1 MASYFDHFIVTRIVT
16 DYVTDSFII
25 MVSVLILYM
34 VLSKNQH
41 IIPSRFQSI
50 LEIIVEHWQT
60 VVEENLGEKA
70 NYYLLPLVTLFMFI
84 LGINLLGFFTY
95 TFPPTTH
102 VILTFGMAFGVWI
115 GVMVFGFYRYRS
127 SFFSM
132 FMPTG
137 APLGLSPLLVIIEI
151 ASNISRPIAL
161 GMRLAANLTA
171 GHILLAIL
179 ADFSCKLLFYSY
191 SLINLFPI
199 SIIMFMTILE
209 VGVLVI
215 QAYVFCLLS
224 MIYLKD
230 SLILH

>member
-1 MASYFDHFIVTRIVT
+1 MASYFDHFIVTRIIT
-16 DYVTDSFII
+16 DYITDSFII
-25 MVSVLILYM
+25 MVSVIILYM
-34 VLSKNQH
+34 VINKNQF

-50 LEIIVEHWQT
+50 LEIIIEHWQT

-70 NYYLLPLVTLFMFI
+70 NFYLLPLVTLFMFI

-115 GVMVFGFYRYRS
+115 GVMVFGFYRFRS

-191 SLINLFPI
+191 GLINLFPML
-199 SIIMFMTILE
+199 IIIFMTVLE
-209 VGVLVI
+209 VGVLAI

>member
-1 MASYFDHFIVTRIVT
+1 MTSYFDHFIVTKILSA
-16 DYVTDSFII
+16 YITDSF
-25 MVSVLILYM
+25 LILLG
-34 VLSKNQH
+34 VIILWVVIGSNQNV
-41 IIPSRFQSI
+41 IPSRLQST
-50 LEIIVEHWQT
+50 LEIIIDHWII
-60 VVEENLGEKA
+60 VVKENLGSKYA
-70 NYYLLPLVTLFMFI
+70 YYVLPLLSLFLFI
-84 LGINLLGFFTY
+84 LGINLLGFFLY

-102 VILTFGMAFGVWI
+102 IGLTFGMAFSIWF
-115 GVMVFGFYRYRS
+115 GVMIMGFYLYKWS
-127 SFFSM
+127 YFSM
-132 FMPTG
+132 FMPVG
-137 APLGLSPLLVIIEI
+137 APLGLSPLLVVIEI

-179 ADFSCKLLFYSY
+179 ADFSCKLLFYSF
-191 SLINLFPI
+191 SMINLFPMF
-199 SIIMFMTILE
+199 IIMFMTGLE

>member
-1 MASYFDHFIVTRIVT
+1 MASYFDHFIVTRILT
-16 DYVTDSFII
+16 DYITDSSIIIISAII
-25 MVSVLILYM
+25 MYM
-34 VLSKNQH
+34 IINSNVF
-41 IIPSRFQSI
+41 IIPSKFQSVV
-50 LEIIVEHWQT
+50 EIMIEHWQI
-60 VVEENLGEKA
+60 VVEENLGESAKF
-70 NYYLLPLVTLFMFI
+70 YLLPLVTLFMFI

-102 VILTFGMAFGVWI
+102 VILTFGLAFGVWV
-115 GVMVFGFYRYRS
+115 GVIIFGFFRFRL

-137 APLGLSPLLVIIEI
+137 APLGLSPLLVIIEL

-191 SLINLFPI
+191 GLINLFPI
-199 SIIMFMTILE
+199 LIIMFMTILE

>member
-1 MASYFDHFIVTRIVT
+1 MASYFDHFIVTRIIS

-25 MVSVLILYM
+25 MLSVIILYM
-34 VLSKNQH
+34 VINKNQF

-70 NYYLLPLVTLFMFI
+70 NYYLFPLVTLFMFI

-115 GVMVFGFYRYRS
+115 GVMVFGFYRFRS

-191 SLINLFPI
+191 SLINLFPML
-199 SIIMFMTILE
+199 IIMFMTVLE

>member
-1 MASYFDHFIVTRIVT
+1 MASYFDHFIVTRIIT
-16 DYVTDSFII
+16 DYITDSFII
-25 MVSVLILYM
+25 MISVLVLYM
-34 VLSKNQH
+34 VVNKHQY

-50 LEIIVEHWQT
+50 IEIIIEHWNT
-60 VVEENLGEKA
+60 VIEENLGEKA

-102 VILTFGMAFGVWI
+102 VTLTFGMAFGVWI
-115 GVMVFGFYRYRS
+115 GVIIFGFYRYRS

-137 APLGLSPLLVIIEI
+137 APLGLSPLLVAIEI

-191 SLINLFPI
+191 SLINLFPMM
-199 SIIMFMTILE
+199 IIMFMTILE
-209 VGVLVI
+209 IGVLVI

>member
-1 MASYFDHFIVTRIVT
+1 MASYFDHFIVTRILT
-16 DYVTDSFII
+16 DYITDSSVI
-25 MVSVLILYM
+25 MLSTLILYM
-34 VLSKNQH
+34 VVSKH
-41 IIPSRFQSI
+41 HFIIPSKFQSVI
-50 LEIIVEHWQT
+50 EIIVEHWKT
-60 VVEENLGEKA
+60 VVEENLGSKS
-70 NYYLLPLVTLFMFI
+70 NYYLLPLMILFMFI
-84 LGINLLGFFTY
+84 LGLNLLGFFTY

-115 GVMVFGFYRYRS
+115 SVMVFGFYRFRL

-132 FMPTG
+132 FMPVG
-137 APLGLSPLLVIIEI
+137 APLALSPLLVVIEL

-179 ADFSCKLLFYSY
+179 ADFSCKLLFYSC
-191 SLINLFPI
+191 SLVNLFPI
-199 SIIMFMTILE
+199 LIIMFMTILE
-209 VGVLVI
+209 IGVLVI

>member
-1 MASYFDHFIVTRIVT
+1 MASYFDHFIVTRIIT
-16 DYVTDSFII
+16 DYITDSLII
-25 MVSVLILYM
+25 MISVIVLYM
-34 VLSKNQH
+34 IINKNQF
-41 IIPSRFQSI
+41 IIPSRFQSVI
-50 LEIIVEHWQT
+50 EVIIEHWET
-60 VVEENLGEKA
+60 VVEENLGENA
-70 NYYLLPLVTLFMFI
+70 GYYLLPLVTLFTFI

-115 GVMVFGFYRYRS
+115 GVMIFGFYRYKS

-137 APLGLSPLLVIIEI
+137 APLGLSPLLVVIEI

-209 VGVLVI
+209 IGVLAI

>member
-1 MASYFDHFIVTRIVT
+1 MASYFDHFIVTRVIT
-16 DYVTDSFII
+16 DYITDSFLII
-25 MVSVLILYM
+25 ISVLVMYVII
-34 VLSKNQH
+34 SKNQF
-41 IIPSRFQSI
+41 IIPSRFQSV
-50 LEIIVEHWQT
+50 LEIIIEHWET
-60 VVEENLGEKA
+60 VVEENLGENTK
-70 NYYLLPLVTLFMFI
+70 YYLFPLVTLFTFI

-102 VILTFGMAFGVWI
+102 VIFTFGMAFGVWI
-115 GVMVFGFYRYRS
+115 GVMIFGLFRFRS

-137 APLGLSPLLVIIEI
+137 APLGLSPLLVIIEL

-191 SLINLFPI
+191 NLINLFPI
-199 SIIMFMTILE
+199 LIVMFMTILE
-209 VGVLVI
+209 IGVLVI
-215 QAYVFCLLS
+215 QAYVFCLLL

>member
-1 MASYFDHFIVTRIVT
+1 MASYFDHFIVTRVLT
-16 DYVTDSFII
+16 DYISDSSII
-25 MVSVLILYM
+25 MVSVIVLYM
-34 VLSKNQH
+34 VVSNYQF
-41 IIPSRFQSI
+41 IIPSRFQSV
-50 LEIIVEHWQT
+50 LEIIIEHWKT
-60 VVEENLGEKA
+60 VVDENLGENA
-70 NYYLLPLVTLFMFI
+70 NYYLFPLVTLFTFI

-102 VILTFGMAFGVWI
+102 VILTFGLAFGVWI

-137 APLGLSPLLVIIEI
+137 APLGLSPLLVVIEI

>member
-1 MASYFDHFIVTRIVT
+1 MTSYFDHFIVTKILSA
-16 DYVTDSFII
+16 YITDSF
-25 MVSVLILYM
+25 LILLGVI
-34 VLSKNQH
+34 VLWVVIGSNQNV
-41 IIPSRFQSI
+41 IPSRLQST
-50 LEIIVEHWQT
+50 LEIIIDHWIT
-60 VVEENLGEKA
+60 VVKENLGSKYV
-70 NYYLLPLVTLFMFI
+70 YYVLPLLSLFLFI
-84 LGINLLGFFTY
+84 LGINLLGFFLY

-102 VILTFGMAFGVWI
+102 ISLTFGMAFSVWF
-115 GVMVFGFYRYRS
+115 GVMIMGFYLYKS
-127 SFFSM
+127 SYFSM
-132 FMPTG
+132 FMPVG
-137 APLGLSPLLVIIEI
+137 APLGLSPLLVVIEI

-179 ADFSCKLLFYSY
+179 ADFSCKLLFYSF
-191 SLINLFPI
+191 SMINLFPMF
-199 SIIMFMTILE
+199 IIMFMTGLE